1 MRFDP
6 DGHCLTPKDPTRTTD
21 PTHPSTLSDPML
33 VGSHACVSDVLSL
46 RPKYAYARSLGLRGV
61 GPFTFTDTGDP
72 AMYEAFDAFLL

>member
-1 MRFDP
+1 
-6 DGHCLTPKDPTRTTD
+6 
-21 PTHPSTLSDPML
+21 ML